1 MSVKESLPKK
11 LQNLRE
17 RRGLSQDELAQ
28 KLDVTRV
35 SISNYER
42 GLRMPDAEVVARLA
56 QEMGVTTDYLL
67 GLSEYES
74 YENAVMSKE
83 VPLSNEALSF
93 LLSNEWPTNT
103 LIDFFLRSPL
113 AKDFFEQLE
122 YSASDRLWLDDDVDT
137 NLLVEWEKPPEKT
150 SSFDDVLSV
159 IRTGHLSKAFDFLKK
174 ISEAAYQD
182 WKKQR
187 VSCWGVGEVD
197 GSA

>member
-137 NLLVEWEKPPEKT
+137 NLLVEWDNTPEKT

-159 IRTGHLSKAFDFLKK
+159 IRTGHLSKTFDFLKK

-182 WKKQR
+182 WKKQG
-187 VSCWGVGEVD
+187 VSCWGVGEDD